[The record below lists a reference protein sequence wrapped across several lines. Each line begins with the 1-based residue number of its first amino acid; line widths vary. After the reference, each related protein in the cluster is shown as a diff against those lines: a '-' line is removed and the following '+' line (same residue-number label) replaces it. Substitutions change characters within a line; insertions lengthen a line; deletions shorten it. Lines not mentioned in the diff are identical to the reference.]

1 MVFATGVSTS
11 IITFINPNLLNSVH
25 PSTSTLT
32 LTLNTHKRLP
42 TFHNME
48 SALDGHKKFAIKTT
62 KKKSFL
68 SPTTQDYSIIFLASA

>member
-32 LTLNTHKRLP
+32 LTL
-42 TFHNME
+42 HNME
-48 SALDGHKKFAIKTT
+48 SALDGHKKFAIKTK

-68 SPTTQDYSIIFLASA
+68 SPTTQDYSIIFLARA